1 MEIRLPRGSRRR
13 RRPAFR
19 LLSTL
24 QEVCAVKQLLPLPFE
39 SGELNSERLWK
50 ETRRA
55 WGLRRQ
61 PPYRRRFFTLHPQ
74 TDRFHSSAPIGRRAD
89 SGAGETSG
97 MKQQET
103 SCSLKQAAGWDC
115 DMTCGLELHHM
126 IQATHF
132 RNFNYNIATKAG
144 HEFGY
149 WILEHPPVP
158 HHHHQHHRTRK

>member
-1 MEIRLPRGSRRR
+1 MLLLKTHTRKKPPSVHEMGGGRSGFLFSSLLEEFRWKFDFLAGADA
-13 RRPAFR
+13 AFR

-24 QEVCAVKQLLPLPFE
+24 QEVPAVKQLLPLPFE

-61 PPYRRRFFTLHPQ
+61 PPYRRRFFTPYPQ
-74 TDRFHSSAPIGRRAD
+74 TDRFHSSATIGRRAD

-103 SCSLKQAAGWDC
+103 LCSLKQAAG
-115 DMTCGLELHHM
+115 
-126 IQATHF
+126 
-132 RNFNYNIATKAG
+132 
-144 HEFGY
+144 
-149 WILEHPPVP
+149 
-158 HHHHQHHRTRK
+158 